1 MPHTPRR
8 LKGRLEVRRELPFYP
23 QTSLY
28 CWLWQQRT
36 LCIGTQHCIA
46 APRALHCIAGR
57 VERWAT
63 LAPPSFVIIAR
74 SARSAS
80 GVLHLEKSVI
90 SCSTAPLLHSSH
102 FFPAPQLHHCSTAPN
117 FFPAPKPPTS
127 LPGSSSHSIPVLARV
142 PRSELPGCPGSNL
155 IGRTFTRILGI

>member
-1 MPHTPRR
+1 MYPLVGAHTVRCILWLGHTHSVPHTPRR
-8 LKGRLEVRRELPFYP
+8 LKGRLEVRRELPVYP

-28 CWLWQQRT
+28 CWIVAAADT
-36 LCIGTQHCIA
+36 LYRNPALH
-46 APRALHCIAGR
+46 PRALHCIAGR

-90 SCSTAPLLHSSH
+90 SCSTAPLLSSSTASPLLHSS
-102 FFPAPQLHHCSTAPN
+102 QL
-117 FFPAPKPPTS
+117 
-127 LPGSSSHSIPVLARV
+127 LSSSKASDFFARQQLLLNSS
-142 PRSELPGCPGSNL
+142 PC
-155 IGRTFTRILGI
+155 TRP

>member
-28 CWLWQQRT
+28 WWLWQQRT

-90 SCSTAPLLHSSH
+90 SCSTAP
-102 FFPAPQLHHCSTAPN
+102 N

-142 PRSELPGCPGSNL
+142 PRSEGCPGSNL
-155 IGRTFTRILGI
+155 IGCTFTRILGI

>member
-8 LKGRLEVRRELPFYP
+8 LKGRLEVRRELPVYP

-28 CWLWQQRT
+28 CWMWQQRT

-46 APRALHCIAGR
+46 APSSRAPRALHCIAGR

-90 SCSTAPLLHSSH
+90 SCSTAPLLHSS
-102 FFPAPQLHHCSTAPN
+102 TAPN

-142 PRSELPGCPGSNL
+142 PRSELLGCPGSNL
-155 IGRTFTRILGI
+155 IGCTFTRILGI

>member
-8 LKGRLEVRRELPFYP
+8 LKGRLEVRRELPVYP

-28 CWLWQQRT
+28 CWMWQQRT

-90 SCSTAPLLHSSH
+90 SCSTAP
-102 FFPAPQLHHCSTAPN
+102 N

-142 PRSELPGCPGSNL
+142 PRSELLGCPGSNL
-155 IGRTFTRILGI
+155 IGCTFTRILGI